1 MNPTGKFLL
10 GKMCIVAVDA
20 PSGSTDISL
29 SSPHDDVE
37 RRSGKE
43 KRQNAA
49 DERNLSSPHDD
60 VERSSGKEK
69 RQNAADERKEK
80 SRDAAR
86 ERRAKEFE
94 YFQASIFHNKS
105 FKNFKRIRA

>member
-1 MNPTGKFLL
+1 MNSTGKFLF

-29 SSPHDDVE
+29 SSPH
-37 RRSGKE
+37 G
-43 KRQNAA
+43 
-49 DERNLSSPHDD
+49 D

-94 YFQASIFHNKS
+94 YFQASPFHNKS
-105 FKNFKRIRA
+105 LKSFKRIRA

>member
-1 MNPTGKFLL
+1 MNSTGKFLL

-20 PSGSTDISL
+20 PSGSTDIS
-29 SSPHDDVE
+29 
-37 RRSGKE
+37 
-43 KRQNAA
+43 
-49 DERNLSSPHDD
+49 LSSPHDD

-94 YFQASIFHNKS
+94 HFQASIFHNKS
-105 FKNFKRIRA
+105 LKSSKRIRAGDHRMIF

>member
-1 MNPTGKFLL
+1 
-10 GKMCIVAVDA
+10 MCIVAVDA

-37 RRSGKE
+37 R
-43 KRQNAA
+43 
-49 DERNLSSPHDD
+49 
-60 VERSSGKEK
+60 SSGEEK

-94 YFQASIFHNKS
+94 YFQASPFHNKS
-105 FKNFKRIRA
+105 LESFKRIQT